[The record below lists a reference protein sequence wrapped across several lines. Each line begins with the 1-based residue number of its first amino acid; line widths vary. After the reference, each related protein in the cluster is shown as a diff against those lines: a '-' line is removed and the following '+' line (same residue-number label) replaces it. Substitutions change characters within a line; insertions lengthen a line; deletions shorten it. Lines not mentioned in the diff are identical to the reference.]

1 MIDESWVPVLFID
14 DEPITLGKL
23 REDTIKQL
31 ANDNA
36 IVDMWYKR
44 FRGCQYPM
52 ITLQEALIGM
62 VIGLNGEIKQK
73 EGAKCP

>member
-1 MIDESWVPVLFID
+1 MILEYD
-14 DEPITLGKL
+14 DHYTKDALQANFGNLIE
-23 REDTIKQL
+23 TIKQL